1 MNDIDGAAFR
11 LAAEMMATMSPR
23 ELDDMLI
30 REGFLVATPCRGCGR
45 ETMWQP
51 GAEDL
56 CICNEC
62 ACGG

>member
-1 MNDIDGAAFR
+1 MSDTDAAAVD
-11 LAAEMMATMSPR
+11 LAAHMLATMSAR

-30 REGFLVATPCRGCGR
+30 AEGYCVATPCRRCGR

-56 CICNEC
+56 CICKEC
-62 ACGG
+62 AG